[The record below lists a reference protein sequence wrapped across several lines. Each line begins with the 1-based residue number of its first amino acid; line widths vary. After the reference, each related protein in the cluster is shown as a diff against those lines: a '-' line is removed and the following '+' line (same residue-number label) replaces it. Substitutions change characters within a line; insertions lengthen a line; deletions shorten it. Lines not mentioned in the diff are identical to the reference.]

1 MKTRARYECIISLKK
16 RQSYFGCGKIE
27 TDNKCLDRDGSGKC
41 TKLIVIYSEKD
52 AKRPI
57 ARK

>member
-1 MKTRARYECIISLKK
+1 MKTRARYECMISLKK

-27 TDNKCLDRDGSGKC
+27 TDNKCLDRNGSGKC

-57 ARK
+57 A